1 MKAYEALI
9 ILDPNLSEED
19 RGAAV
24 KRISDLVTDGG
35 STLDK
40 IDEWGKRKLAYE
52 IDKQT
57 EGDYLLVEFHADPS
71 VIGEIDRVLGIA
83 DTVVRYTIVKRDE
96 KR

>member
-9 ILDPNLSEED
+9 ILDPTLSEED
-19 RGAAV
+19 RAAV
-24 KRISDLVTDGG
+24 IKRISDLVTDGG
-35 STLDK
+35 STLDT

-52 IDKQT
+52 INKQS

-71 VIGEIDRVLGIA
+71 AIDEIDRVLSIV
-83 DTVVRYTIVKRDE
+83 DSVVRFIIAKHDE